1 MRVNVL
7 FFATLKDRAGAP
19 RLSVELPQG
28 GNVGQLRETLAHML
42 PDLATALPTAITSVN
57 HEFAFPETPLNEG
70 DEVAFFPPVS
80 GGRPTEEQGS
90 GGAGGREFLP
100 APSSPRPAAVVPELF
115 RITTDEPDLNELVR
129 FVTRPTTGAVC
140 LFTGTVR
147 GQTGER
153 QTVRLEYEAYTPM
166 AEAKMRQ
173 VAAEI
178 RERWPQVE
186 GIAMV
191 QRIGRLEVGDLTVLI
206 AVSAGHRD
214 AGAFEA
220 ARYGIDRLKEIV
232 PIWKKEIGPE
242 GEAWVE
248 GHYVPGV
255 GDRGPGV
262 REGKPPLDLRPR
274 TPGRQGGA
282 S

>member
-1 MRVNVL
+1 MKVEVL
-7 FFATLKDRAGAP
+7 LFATLKDRAKTA

-28 GNVGQLRETLAHML
+28 GDVGQLKEVLAQRL
-42 PDLATALPTAITSVN
+42 PSLAAALPTAIAAVN
-57 HEFAFPETPLNEG
+57 REFAFPDTPLNEG

-80 GGRPTEEQGS
+80 GGEEW
-90 GGAGGREFLP
+90 
-100 APSSPRPAAVVPELF
+100 PELF
-115 RITTDEPDLNELVR
+115 QLTTEEPDLNALVK

-153 QTVRLEYEAYTPM
+153 RTVRLEYEAYTPM

-178 RERWPQVE
+178 RARWPQVE
-186 GIAMV
+186 GIAMI
-191 QRIGRLEVGDLTVLI
+191 QRVGRLEVGDLTVLI
-206 AVSAGHRD
+206 AVSAPHRD

-232 PIWKKEIGPE
+232 PIWKKEIGPD

-248 GHYVPGV
+248 GHYWPTPEDMQDIRLPAHG
-255 GDRGPGV
+255 RGQER
-262 REGKPPLDLRPR
+262 RE
-274 TPGRQGGA
+274 
-282 S
+282 